1 MTWIWD
7 NFAMLTKVT
16 RPSLLLS
23 AATITRS
30 ARVLAARL
38 TRLSAW

>member
-1 MTWIWD
+1 
-7 NFAMLTKVT
+7 MLTKVT

-30 ARVLAARL
+30 ARRLAARF
-38 TRLSAW
+38 TWLSPWW